1 MIGAILK
8 LREANRGP
16 FSEEMQLV
24 VDKLF
29 IQLFRLHRQ
38 SSSHKGAVQ
47 FFHISKSGEHCDL
60 AEWRSHAGVH
70 KNLMGYSHFILEWSI
85 TDCKAIS

>member
-1 MIGAILK
+1 VIGAILK
-8 LREANRGP
+8 LRESNGGP

-47 FFHISKSGEHCDL
+47 FFHISKSGMNPLD
-60 AEWRSHAGVH
+60 G
-70 KNLMGYSHFILEWSI
+70 K
-85 TDCKAIS
+85 